1 MFTQTAIAVTWM
13 VVVHRIDLDDVSVKV
28 VFCATSGEI
37 SPTTALMVTSPTSA
51 LVIEAL
57 IQHLEIIL

>member
-28 VFCATSGEI
+28 DGATSGEI
-37 SPTTALMVTSPTSA
+37 SQR
-51 LVIEAL
+51 
-57 IQHLEIIL
+57 QHYSW